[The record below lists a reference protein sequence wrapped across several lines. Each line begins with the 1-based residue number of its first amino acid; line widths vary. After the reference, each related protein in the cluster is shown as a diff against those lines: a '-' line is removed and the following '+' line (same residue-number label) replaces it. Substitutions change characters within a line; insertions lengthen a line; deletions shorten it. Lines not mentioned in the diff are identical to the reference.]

1 MMKVTSNSVVGLN
14 RQSGVQNAYQIPH
27 LLADLLADC
36 TETSEIIEVNSMI
49 FSAGNHALG
58 DSNLR
63 KSRFILVLSD
73 KLSGIIKYAS
83 KEIIIV

>member
-27 LLADLLADC
+27 LLADC

-73 KLSGIIKYAS
+73 KLSGIIKYAL
-83 KEIIIV
+83 KELIIV